1 MACKWCT
8 WLPEGSK
15 NTPFANGEGSGNY
28 RQKTLD
34 EHEISDLHIRSKAAY
49 LKTTLN
55 PTNYK
60 DFFTNCV
67 EITKPKLRK
76 IIQTTYFCAL
86 NMVSLK
92 FNENL
97 NKFMIRLGV
106 DLGEH
111 YLDDSACR
119 DLCISL
125 GNTVQRNL
133 KHSIDSTNSFVSI
146 LLDESM
152 DGSRISKLLIYAR
165 YVSGFKPQEKY
176 LTCLSLQNTTADE
189 IFHVAFKYLYEEGFL
204 DKLICVLGD
213 NCRTMQGS
221 ITGVITQ
228 FQEKIPHIAQG
239 RCFNHLNNLIIDDLM
254 KQNPTVNKIKILV
267 YKMTD
272 FFKSSSLRSQYLRSS
287 LE

>member
-1 MACKWCT
+1 
-8 WLPEGSK
+8 
-15 NTPFANGEGSGNY
+15 
-28 RQKTLD
+28 
-34 EHEISDLHIRSKAAY
+34 
-49 LKTTLN
+49 
-55 PTNYK
+55 
-60 DFFTNCV
+60 
-67 EITKPKLRK
+67 
-76 IIQTTYFCAL
+76 
-86 NMVSLK
+86 MVSLK

-204 DKLICVLGD
+204 DKLICVLWD

-228 FQEKIPHIAQG
+228 FQEKIH
-239 RCFNHLNNLIIDDLM
+239 FHSEFLFIDDMMLSM
-254 KQNPTVNKIKILV
+254 RISVVNQRKI
-267 YKMTD
+267 Y
-272 FFKSSSLRSQYLRSS
+272 FFLFLNREFISRLLSIVV
-287 LE
+287 